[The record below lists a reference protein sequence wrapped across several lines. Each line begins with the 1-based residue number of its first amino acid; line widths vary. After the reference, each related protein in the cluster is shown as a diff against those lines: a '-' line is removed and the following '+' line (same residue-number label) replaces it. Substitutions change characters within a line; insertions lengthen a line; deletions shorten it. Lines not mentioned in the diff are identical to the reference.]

1 MNTLYCLLL
10 FMVRNKDET
19 SIPLRKST
27 RERLGKFG
35 NKNESWDKLLNRL
48 MDEAYKVPLLETKN
62 VKLMSENENL
72 NKQIFEINSDLINVK
87 MGRSTLKEFKENM
100 KRVGNV
106 KCAIKLDDIKTTNY
120 NEE

>member
-1 MNTLYCLLL
+1 
-10 FMVRNKDET
+10 MVRNKDET